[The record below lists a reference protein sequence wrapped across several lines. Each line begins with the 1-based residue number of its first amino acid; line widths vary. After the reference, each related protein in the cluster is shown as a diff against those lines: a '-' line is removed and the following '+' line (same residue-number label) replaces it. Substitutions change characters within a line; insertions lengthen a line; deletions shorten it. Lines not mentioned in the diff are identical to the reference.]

1 MSKTRLSGSESP
13 ILDTLVAV
21 LSRPL
26 CGLIQRYK
34 ALEPLVIG
42 SGLSSSLYD
51 YARKTSAA
59 ILIAVVASSS
69 LSFLALRQYLPLI
82 IAIIASVGI
91 GVGTVLP
98 VALSI
103 ALTIPAVMY
112 RNRGA
117 VLEAK
122 FPSLALVM
130 SLLLASG
137 LGLSRAIEMLYEKHL
152 NIVKH
157 FSIEIKLL
165 RSYIR
170 VGVPLDEALLR
181 VARVTPSDSLR
192 ELFLSLA
199 SAIRTGGDLGE
210 TVSAAMREYLDRYSV
225 RVEKTVN
232 DIGIVMESYLAICM
246 LLPLLMGVLS
256 VLFMMM
262 PVGMLNFQTIMFVT
276 VFVLVPLFS
285 LGALVIVDSM
295 VSKLRV

>member
-1 MSKTRLSGSESP
+1 LSKTRLSGSESP

>member
-1 MSKTRLSGSESP
+1 LSRMRLSGSESP
-13 ILDTLVAV
+13 LLDYIVTA
-21 LSRPL
+21 LSKPFY
-26 CGLIQRYK
+26 GLIYK
-34 ALEPLVIG
+34 YRALEPLVIG
-42 SGLSSSLYD
+42 GGLSSSLD
-51 YARKTSAA
+51 EYARKSSTA
-59 ILIAVVASSS
+59 IFVAVVVSSI
-69 LSFLALRQYLPLI
+69 LAFLGLRSYLPLPLA
-82 IAIIASVGI
+82 IAASIGI
-91 GVGTVLP
+91 GLGTVLP
-98 VALSI
+98 ASLSA

-152 NIVKH
+152 GMVKH
-157 FSIEIKLL
+157 FSIEIGLL

-170 VGVPLDEALLR
+170 VGVPLDEALTR
-181 VARVTPSDSLR
+181 VARITPSDSLR

-199 SAIRTGGDLGE
+199 SAIKTGGDLGE
-210 TVSAAMREYLDRYSV
+210 TVSAAMREYLDRYGV

-262 PVGMLNFQTIMFVT
+262 PIGMLNFQTIMFVT